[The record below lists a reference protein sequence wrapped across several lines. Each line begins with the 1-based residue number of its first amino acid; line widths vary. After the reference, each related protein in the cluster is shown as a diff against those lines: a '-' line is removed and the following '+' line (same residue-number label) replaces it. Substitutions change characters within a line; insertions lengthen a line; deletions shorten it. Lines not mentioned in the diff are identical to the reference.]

1 MTETSVI
8 PATTAVTAAPDLGG
22 LLRQLLN
29 NDYIPKEIREDWWI
43 TTSDDLIL
51 SFHDKD
57 DIKWLMNQIDLLELR
72 TIRSLPGHEYDIET
86 VRKLNQIKIILF
98 ARLNRSKNGGE
109 RNAQITNISSEVI
122 TQGKPQGTE
131 GTGFFSSV
139 KKLVTG
145 GE

>member
-1 MTETSVI
+1 MAD
-8 PATTAVTAAPDLGG
+8 PQPAPDLAG
-22 LLRQLLN
+22 LLKQLLN
-29 NDYIPKEIREDWWI
+29 NEYIPNDIREDWWI
-43 TTSDDLIL
+43 TTSDDIIL

-57 DIKWLMNQIDLLELR
+57 DIKWLMNQFDLLELR
-72 TIRSLPGHEYDIET
+72 TIRSLPGHKYDIET

-109 RNAQITNISSEVI
+109 RNAQITNISSEVL
-122 TQGKPQGTE
+122 TQGKPLGTE

-145 GE
+145 GQ